1 MSGRVR
7 IWAAIGG
14 ACVLA
19 GAPVR
24 ALGSPDAQGST
35 DARGAGAKDA
45 TAPASN
51 AVAAPGTPLDPPP
64 YVAAPAASST
74 QDRPPPSGPIT
85 KNAPSQAKSTTAA
98 PPPPLPQARALA
110 VRSTLSKDE
119 ITLGEPFVL
128 TIEVTHPPDDAYALP
143 GDLAGQLDKGKLKP
157 SGDPA
162 VQRDRVP
169 QGAHTTF
176 AIPLVVLASMEPAIP
191 EITLLVQGPEGPR
204 ALTVQGQALKVKS
217 LVKAE
222 GAPNDEHAHHGPK
235 PPVAVMERAYLWA
248 WILVGL
254 AAVVGAAFAL
264 RKLLARKKEAVIEA
278 IVVEA
283 PETIALRRLDDLRRR
298 APWKSGQSRAA
309 IFERSEIVRT
319 YLGQRLAF
327 NAIDLTSD
335 ELLAQLRERKPAG
348 LDVDAIASR
357 LAWEDLVKFAK
368 MEPQPGECEAAMDEA
383 QSIVE
388 ALRPALETTRS
399 SPIAQPQAPQL
410 PEVRA

>member
-7 IWAAIGG
+7 TWAAITG

-24 ALGSPDAQGST
+24 AFASPDAQGV
-35 DARGAGAKDA
+35 
-45 TAPASN
+45 PA
-51 AVAAPGTPLDPPP
+51 AGTPLDPPP

-110 VRSTLSKDE
+110 VRSTLSKEE

-128 TIEVTHPPDDAYALP
+128 TIEVTHPADDAYALP

-157 SGDPA
+157 SGDPT
-162 VQRDRVP
+162 VLRDRVP

-176 AIPLVVLASMEPAIP
+176 AIPLVVLASMEPSIP

-204 ALTVQGQALKVKS
+204 ALTVQGQPLKVKS

-248 WILVGL
+248 WILLGL
-254 AAVVGAAFAL
+254 GAVVAAALAL
-264 RKLLARKKEAVIEA
+264 RRLLARKKEAVIEA
-278 IVVEA
+278 IVIEA
-283 PETIALRRLDDLRRR
+283 PETIALRRLDELRRR

-335 ELLAQLRERKPAG
+335 ELLAQLRERKPPG

-368 MEPQPGECEAAMDEA
+368 MEPLAGECETAMDEA

-388 ALRPALETTRS
+388 ALRPALETTRT
-399 SPIAQPQAPQL
+399 SPIAQAQPPPQP